1 MKHTGLSSSEVL
13 KKQSLGVGNGINDS
27 YTPSY
32 FKIIFGNIFNLINI
46 VLTPLLIGLVYFGLY
61 TETLAFVVFLFINTV
76 VSILDQI
83 RAKKTLDKLKQQFQ
97 KTVCVIRDGKENII
111 PASEIVIDDLIK
123 ARDGDAVM
131 ADGEIVEENYLQID
145 ESMLTGESNY
155 IRKNSGEKLLSG
167 SFIVTGECLY
177 RVEKVGKGNFLN
189 KLGSEA
195 LKLKER
201 KSNIQKDAD
210 KIITFLVFS
219 AIAFSGLNAYYA
231 STGGAENASILLSV
245 TTIIALIIPQ
255 TLIFIFTLTFTI
267 STIKLYRT
275 GVLVQKSGS
284 IEDLA
289 NINTI
294 CLDKTGTIT
303 TNDMVVKD
311 YVGFNLTLKELTNF
325 YAPIT
330 NLIIG
335 KNKTSSSILDFI
347 IKKSHTK
354 EVKEYEQ
361 KIYQIPF
368 TSKTKFSGVYRAAQ
382 NQSIFLGAPNVLFDC
397 IEHQILDEI
406 TNQVNHFEEN
416 GFRVV
421 LLCKFDKLNLNR
433 EEFENIDEISKIGL
447 STNQVGIF
455 AIEETLNE
463 GIKEVLD
470 DIRKQNIQIKIISGD
485 STKAVT
491 RILGKIGINANEVAD
506 LSLVTNE
513 QELESLALI
522 KTVFTRAKPEDK
534 LKIIGALQN
543 HGKKVAMVGDG
554 INDVLALKK
563 ADVSIAMESGASIA
577 RDVADMVLL
586 KNDYSKVPKIFF
598 EGENIIFNL
607 KLVTKMFL
615 AKSFFAILFT
625 ILFSLAGKVLPLS
638 PTSTLIF
645 SFLGSS
651 APGYLIVFTRKSV
664 KENGR
669 FFKEVLFSSIPAA
682 ISIFICAS
690 LFYLFIESR
699 GSNYTETNT
708 SLVILL
714 ASISIGYAI
723 YLIAV
728 AGKLNSIFFAI
739 FIYLLTIIIAGY
751 QTIMPLE
758 ESDSLLSKIIV
769 IALMFLGTA
778 IILYTFRNILLTS
791 KFLKKIA
798 LIFLSIIWIP
808 VVLVFPFRD
817 YYSVTRI
824 SFDIYILSSIVT
836 VVTMIVL
843 YLGKNFFGRF
853 FT

>member
-13 KKQSLGVGNGINDS
+13 EKQNLGLGNSVNDS

-76 VSILDQI
+76 VSILDQV
-83 RAKKTLDKLKQQFQ
+83 RAKKTLDKLKEQFQ
-97 KTVCVIRDGKENII
+97 KTVCVIRDGKEKII
-111 PASEIVIDDLIK
+111 PPSEIVIDDLIK
-123 ARDGDAVM
+123 AKDGDAVM
-131 ADGEIVEENYLQID
+131 ADGEIIEENYLQID

-155 IRKNSGEKLLSG
+155 LRKNSGEKLLSG

-219 AIAFSGLNAYYA
+219 AIAFSGLNAYL
-231 STGGAENASILLSV
+231 SSIGGAENASILLSV

-289 NINTI
+289 SINTI

-303 TNDMVVKD
+303 TNDMVVKKYD
-311 YVGFNLTLKELTNF
+311 GFNLELKDLKNF
-325 YAPIT
+325 YNGIT
-330 NLIIG
+330 DKIIG
-335 KNKTSSSILDFI
+335 KNKTSNSIFHYLLNKDEIF
-347 IKKSHTK
+347 S
-354 EVKEYEQ
+354 EAQ
-361 KIYQIPF
+361 NSAIYQVPF
-368 TSKTKFSGVYRAAQ
+368 TSKTKFSGVYRASL
-382 NQSIFLGAPNVLFDC
+382 NDSIFLGAPSILFSC
-397 IEHQILDEI
+397 INKEFLDE
-406 TNQVNHFEEN
+406 VKDKVSRLEES
-416 GFRVV
+416 GYRVL
-421 LLCKFDKLNLNR
+421 LLCKFENIKLKQ
-433 EEFENIDEISKIGL
+433 EEFESISDISQIGA
-447 STNQVGIF
+447 STSKVGIF

-463 GIKEVLD
+463 GIKDVLD

-485 STKAVT
+485 STKSVE
-491 RILGKIGINANEVAD
+491 RILGKVGINANEVAD
-506 LSLVTNE
+506 LSLVNSE
-513 QELESLALI
+513 QELENFALT

-534 LKIIGALQN
+534 LKIIDALQKS
-543 HGKKVAMVGDG
+543 GMKVAMVGDG

-563 ADVSIAMESGASIA
+563 ANVSIAMESGASIA

-625 ILFSLAGKVLPLS
+625 ILFSLAGKVLPLL

-664 KENGR
+664 KETGR
-669 FFKEVLFSSIPAA
+669 FFREVLFSSIPAA
-682 ISIFICAS
+682 ISIFICATV
-690 LFYLFIESR
+690 FYLFLESR
-699 GSNYTETNT
+699 GSDFTETNT
-708 SLVILL
+708 SMVILL
-714 ASISIGYAI
+714 VSISIGYAI

-728 AGKLNSIFFAI
+728 ARKLSSVFFAI
-739 FIYLLTIIIAGY
+739 FIYLLIMIMAGY

-758 ESDSLLSKIIV
+758 ENDTVLSKV
-769 IALMFLGTA
+769 LVVALMFVGTG
-778 IILYTFRNILLTS
+778 IILYTFRNILLS
-791 KFLKKIA
+791 GKLVAKLA

-808 VVLVFPFRD
+808 IVLIFPFRD
-817 YYSVTRI
+817 YYSVTRVGFEI
-824 SFDIYILSSIVT
+824 FIISSIVT
-836 VVTMIVL
+836 VVTMGIL

-853 FT
+853 FA